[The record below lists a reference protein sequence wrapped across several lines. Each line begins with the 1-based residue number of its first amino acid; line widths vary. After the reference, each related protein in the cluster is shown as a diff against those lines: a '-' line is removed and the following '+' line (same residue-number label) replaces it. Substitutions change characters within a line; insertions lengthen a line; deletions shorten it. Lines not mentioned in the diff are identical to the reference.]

1 MMVMSSWLS
10 LFKSDRTSDTPRIF
24 IVGCRFYSV
33 CTQMAGQG
41 KRQKYEGAELLLHT
55 GGISMNGLGRIMK
68 VVKDLRLTKDNAYS
82 IDQLADA
89 NAARSAVMF
98 EHMQHVGTN
107 VFNTSHNHVIHC

>member
-1 MMVMSSWLS
+1 
-10 LFKSDRTSDTPRIF
+10 
-24 IVGCRFYSV
+24 
-33 CTQMAGQG
+33 MAGQG
-41 KRQKYEGAELLLHT
+41 KRRKHEDAELLLHT
-55 GGISMNGLGRIMK
+55 GGISMNGLGQIMK
-68 VVKDLRLTKDNAYS
+68 IVKDLRITKDNAYS